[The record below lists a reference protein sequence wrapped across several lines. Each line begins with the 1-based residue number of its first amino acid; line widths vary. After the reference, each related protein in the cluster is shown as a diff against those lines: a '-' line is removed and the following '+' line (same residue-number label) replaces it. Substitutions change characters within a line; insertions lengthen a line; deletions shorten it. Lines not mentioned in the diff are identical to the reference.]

1 MGDVSTPAKP
11 PSSAVARLVAWTGG
25 AWFAAALAIGAWWFA
40 VVLGRP
46 AEPPPLGTAAAVA
59 WNVALLFVFAAH
71 HSVMARTRAKAWV
84 ARLVPPALERSVYV
98 WVASSLFVLVCVAWQ
113 RVPGQLYAVDG
124 AARLVLAAVQIA
136 GVVLTIAGARVLD
149 GLDLAGI
156 RQVTR
161 APRPSSIRVVWPF
174 TLVRH
179 PIYLGWVLMVF
190 AASPMTY
197 DRLVWAV
204 TTTAYLA
211 VAIPWEERSLHAAAG
226 APYADYCR
234 QVRWR
239 LIPGLY

>member
-1 MGDVSTPAKP
+1 MGHVSTSP
-11 PSSAVARLVAWTGG
+11 PPPVSAVARVVAWSGG
-25 AWFAAALAIGAWWFA
+25 AWFAAALLIGAWWFA
-40 VVLGRP
+40 VVLGQP
-46 AEPPPLGTAAAVA
+46 AAETPRGVA
-59 WNVALLFVFAAH
+59 PAILWNVAWLTLFAAH
-71 HSVMARTRAKAWV
+71 HSLMARTRAKAWI
-84 ARLVPPALERSVYV
+84 ARLIPPALERSAYV

-113 RVPGQLYAVDG
+113 RVPGTLYAVDG
-124 AARLVLAAVQIA
+124 WARLALGVVQLA
-136 GVVLTIAGARVLD
+136 GVGLTLAGARVLD

-156 RQVTR
+156 RQATR
-161 APRPSSIRVVWPF
+161 PPRPSSIRVVWPF

-190 AASPMTY
+190 AATPMTY

-211 VAIPWEERSLHAAAG
+211 IAIPWEERSLHAAAG

-239 LIPGLY
+239 LIPGVY